1 MKEDNDPFKEQN
13 LNKLQLSIYL
23 LPIVG
28 LVPALWTLVL
38 KRGNREQQSLARLSV
53 TLNLFW
59 LLSYIIFWFSSTQ
72 TAEFLTLRLLYINGL
87 FTSGYILTCLWL
99 TIRLWQGKSVR
110 LPGISRVAGDLNR
123 KEIGNRE

>member
-28 LVPALWTLVL
+28 WVPALWTLYL
-38 KRGNREQQSLARLSV
+38 KQGNREQKSISSLSV
-53 TLNLFW
+53 TLNLLW

-72 TAEFLTLRLLYINGL
+72 TSEFLTLRLLYINGL

-110 LPGISRVAGDLNR
+110 LPGISRVAGELNR
-123 KEIGNRE
+123 KK